1 MTFLCQFSVNLVS
14 VFFLTACQFWDR
26 FLLQKKSRSPPIGG
40 LLFSYNSRSNHYAI
54 LVETFHKVWRRVA
67 VCIHELARLPV
78 RPLQGF
84 VLYQVPFI
92 SIGIDL
98 HTLNLVCRFH
108 SVYLL
113 FFVPFDTFLLFIITL
128 FYIFCK
134 FFYEKAYLLYKN
146 VKKASIKI
154 ETSLFLIHSAH
165 SIIHLVVISTT
176 TCFWFWSI
184 CY

>member
-1 MTFLCQFSVNLVS
+1 MSIWCRCFFWQLVNFGTD
-14 VFFLTACQFWDR
+14 FFC
-26 FLLQKKSRSPPIGG
+26 KKSRSPPIGG

-146 VKKASIKI
+146 IRKRKKASIKI